1 MSTRL
6 EDSNTSQL
14 IELTRHFRPRVAK
27 RDLLVL
33 VESDDD
39 KPFWNIFFGKV
50 KERYARITITT
61 LKVRVEDSDEE
72 KEEKG
77 KDALMK
83 VGGLGP
89 SKVIAVDRDYDT
101 LVPGYHVYSNRIDTD
116 KYVLHTRFYSIE
128 NHKLQPGIACRY
140 VEDVMHV
147 PCTFNFKEAL
157 ELFSQK
163 IADALL
169 LLLVYERRRVSGNI
183 PDPQHPEITIR
194 GLRGIITGVPVKL
207 NTYRNDF
214 ESVRQELDRKYGS
227 LYARYRVEMEAMRIE
242 LRDNH
247 GKQEA
252 DYWKLLQGHT
262 LFASIAP
269 IMEGIA
275 CQIKRQNE
283 DVIRS
288 ASQPEDIAKAISDY
302 HQSMGWHEKTVCNE
316 IAYCFEKTP
325 HLAEDDD
332 FNVIMAQIDAID
344 EPLGCVAQCPG

>member
-101 LVPGYHVYSNRIDTD
+101 LVPGYHVYSNR
-116 KYVLHTRFYSIE
+116 KQS
-128 NHKLQPGIACRY
+128 
-140 VEDVMHV
+140 
-147 PCTFNFKEAL
+147 
-157 ELFSQK
+157 K
-163 IADALL
+163 IG
-169 LLLVYERRRVSGNI
+169 Y
-183 PDPQHPEITIR
+183 
-194 GLRGIITGVPVKL
+194 
-207 NTYRNDF
+207 
-214 ESVRQELDRKYGS
+214 
-227 LYARYRVEMEAMRIE
+227 
-242 LRDNH
+242 
-247 GKQEA
+247 
-252 DYWKLLQGHT
+252 
-262 LFASIAP
+262 
-269 IMEGIA
+269 
-275 CQIKRQNE
+275 
-283 DVIRS
+283 
-288 ASQPEDIAKAISDY
+288 
-302 HQSMGWHEKTVCNE
+302 
-316 IAYCFEKTP
+316 
-325 HLAEDDD
+325 
-332 FNVIMAQIDAID
+332 
-344 EPLGCVAQCPG
+344 